1 MHFCFECLVTKLAL
15 EHCVF
20 LLLVLQQVVL
30 KGCCSPK
37 FSRTLVAGQKLLFFV
52 SVDVLQQVKLPA
64 EALVTHFTYKE
75 FFWLLG
81 HCFLHVLTIEILEFC
96 GGRLLCDI

>member
-1 MHFCFECLVTKLAL
+1 MHFCFEYLVAKLAL

-20 LLLVLQQVVL
+20 LLFVSQQVVL
-30 KGCCSPK
+30 KRRCSPK
-37 FSRTLVAGQKLLFFV
+37 FSRTLVAGKKLLFFV
-52 SVDVLQQVKLPA
+52 SVDVLQQVKLPV
-64 EALVTHFTYKE
+64 EALVTHFTYKQ

-81 HCFLHVLTIEILEFC
+81 LCFLHVLAVEILGFC